1 MTTTIEL
8 LTPARAA
15 FLWVQMQPLLEQ
27 ACRATEVGA
36 VDITT
41 GDIYRLL
48 QTDQAVAFAGFT
60 NRKVTTVLVIQFN
73 VTNGN
78 KGADVIAMAGK
89 NLLKFKALFWQPI
102 LDWLRANGVRYVD
115 AYTTPQL
122 ARIYQT
128 RFGFDRSCVMVRMT
142 LEERANEQ
150 GA

>member
-1 MTTTIEL
+1 MTIEL

-27 ACRATEVGA
+27 SCQSNEVGIT
-36 VDITT
+36 DITT

-48 QTDQAVAFAGFT
+48 QSDQAVAFVGFT
-60 NRKVTTVLVIQFN
+60 AKKVTTVLVIQFN
-73 VTNGN
+73 LTNGN

-89 NLLKFKALFWQPI
+89 NLLKFKALFWAPI
-102 LDWLRANGVRYVD
+102 LDWLRANGVKYVD
-115 AYTTPQL
+115 AYATPQL

-142 LEERANEQ
+142 LEEKANEQ
-150 GA
+150 GG